1 MGNLQLDNQPD
12 VLDIPPQIPPRLKKK
27 LGGPPLPEKPL
38 HIRAKQIP
46 SSHQNSPREPLKLRN
61 PDGREILVAGPKERP
76 IEKRQREPAKLLAP
90 TNLHSSKSRQRDCDI
105 VPIKSATYQKNR
117 RPVLLIPRNLMNSW
131 GPVTYA
137 LWAQREHMTTVRN
150 HSPETSGT
158 SVVRSGSSVT
168 RSGSLTSQGSSGS
181 DSGDETFPKSV
192 LKKHHHKADDPP
204 KKIVTFNA
212 FATVQ
217 LVDE

>member
-1 MGNLQLDNQPD
+1 MGKLQSDSQTD

-46 SSHQNSPREPLKLRN
+46 SSHQISPREPLKPRN

-76 IEKRQREPAKLLAP
+76 IERRQREPAKLLAP
-90 TNLHSSKSRQRDCDI
+90 TNIHSSKSRQRDGEI
-105 VPIKSATYQKNR
+105 VPKSTTYQKSR

-137 LWAQREHMTTVRN
+137 LWTQRDMTVRN
-150 HSPETSGT
+150 HSETSGT